1 MCMIRSDNKLAIPIA
16 DRQSRVGNVTLQI
29 GGDMGKM
36 TVSTQCNL

>member
-29 GGDMGKM
+29 GGQRQNDSFNTM
-36 TVSTQCNL
+36 

>member
-29 GGDMGKM
+29 GGRYK
-36 TVSTQCNL
+36 